1 MEKGGLVAAFRDHGV
16 TAEKQVVW
24 ADEMRLGLRGQV
36 RRVWAPHGVKVEQ
49 PLQIDYEWTYLALGV
64 DVLGGRLKWCWIESM
79 KGEDI
84 ARAVRRWQE
93 GGIEVVV
100 WDGARGHKAQ
110 VVRETGLT
118 LIGQPPYSPQL
129 NPAERVFEE
138 VRRRVEGQVYPD
150 LEAKKRAVEEVL
162 EELAAYPE
170 KVRRLT
176 GWKWILQAFQ
186 SLSRNMALL

>member
-64 DVLGGRLKWCWIESM
+64 DV
-79 KGEDI
+79 
-84 ARAVRRWQE
+84 
-93 GGIEVVV
+93 VV

-118 LIGQPPYSPQL
+118 LIGQPPYSPEL

-186 SLSRNMALL
+186 SLSRNMALS

>member
-1 MEKGGLVAAFRDHGV
+1 M
-16 TAEKQVVW
+16 
-24 ADEMRLGLRGQV
+24 
-36 RRVWAPHGVKVEQ
+36 EQ

-110 VVRETGLT
+110 PVREAGLT
-118 LIGQPPYSPQL
+118 LIGQPPYSPEL

-138 VRRRVEGQVYPD
+138 VRCRVEGQVYPD
-150 LEAKKRAVEEVL
+150 LAAKKRAVEAVS
-162 EELAAYPE
+162 YTH
-170 KVRRLT
+170 LT
-176 GWKWILQAFQ
+176 LPTKA
-186 SLSRNMALL
+186 